1 VDLARFGRAVRA
13 LRFRRG
19 WRQADV
25 AERAAVSRAIVG
37 RVERGERTGLSIDD
51 IDRVAEALGATADL
65 RLSWQGEGMDRLLD
79 EAHARLVDAVVRR
92 LRALGWDV
100 AVEVTFSRYG
110 ERGSIDV
117 MAFHPG
123 CRALVVIEVKSVTPD
138 MQAMI
143 AGIDRKAR
151 LAPALALD
159 RGWDAAV
166 VARVLVIGDTRTN
179 RRRLDEHQATLSVA
193 LPARTRDVLRWLH
206 DPAGGAVSGIWILSD
221 GRLADGTRRRRHRVR
236 LPRA

>member
-1 VDLARFGRAVRA
+1 
-13 LRFRRG
+13 
-19 WRQADV
+19 
-25 AERAAVSRAIVG
+25 
-37 RVERGERTGLSIDD
+37 
-51 IDRVAEALGATADL
+51 
-65 RLSWQGEGMDRLLD
+65 
-79 EAHARLVDAVVRR
+79 
-92 LRALGWDV
+92 
-100 AVEVTFSRYG
+100 
-110 ERGSIDV
+110 
-117 MAFHPG
+117 
-123 CRALVVIEVKSVTPD
+123 
-138 MQAMI
+138 MI

>member
-1 VDLARFGRAVRA
+1 
-13 LRFRRG
+13 
-19 WRQADV
+19 
-25 AERAAVSRAIVG
+25 
-37 RVERGERTGLSIDD
+37 
-51 IDRVAEALGATADL
+51 
-65 RLSWQGEGMDRLLD
+65 MDRLLD
-79 EAHARLVDAVVRR
+79 EAHARLVDEVVRR

-123 CRALVVIEVKSVTPD
+123 RRALVVIEVKSVTPD

-166 VARVLVIGDTRTN
+166 VARVVVVSDTRTN
-179 RRRLDEHQATLSVA
+179 RRRLDEHQATLAVA
-193 LPARTRDVLRWLH
+193 LPARTRDVLRWLR
-206 DPAGGAVSGIWILSD
+206 DPGDGAVSGIWILSD
-221 GRLADGTRRRRHRVR
+221 GRQADGARRRRHRAR
-236 LPRA
+236 LPRACPAPRSRCCAHLPDRRKRVPD